1 MIKLS
6 KLTVLVFSLLIFPLH
21 SIEISKDLKLL
32 DLSKVNE
39 ESCRYSGRGALTMNN
54 KFSEFVQGH
63 SDALPADGASM
74 FIEDNVAYL
83 NNAFAGYGSD
93 KEDNIFKKR
102 IIELAN
108 SNSFK
113 KIDWELVNGYDVNMK
128 YGFEDWEFWINFLK
142 DRGKVFRIPKVCFF
156 YRIKESS
163 RNVLI
168 SENDFDAIFDKFY
181 QSTNQNIKKPV
192 GSGLGLAICKQ
203 IMEYHKGKIWAEP
216 SANGASIVFTLPI
229 NNTIEN
235 LKGVIIPLLL
245 TLIAIY
251 GVSEVKQ
258 LIEDTKNL

>member
-6 KLTVLVFSLLIFPLH
+6 KLTVLAFLLLIFPLH

-108 SNSFK
+108 SNSF
-113 KIDWELVNGYDVNMK
+113 ING
-128 YGFEDWEFWINFLK
+128 
-142 DRGKVFRIPKVCFF
+142 
-156 YRIKESS
+156 
-163 RNVLI
+163 
-168 SENDFDAIFDKFY
+168 
-181 QSTNQNIKKPV
+181 
-192 GSGLGLAICKQ
+192 
-203 IMEYHKGKIWAEP
+203 
-216 SANGASIVFTLPI
+216 
-229 NNTIEN
+229 
-235 LKGVIIPLLL
+235 
-245 TLIAIY
+245 
-251 GVSEVKQ
+251 
-258 LIEDTKNL
+258 